1 MRVDVRKIFKKAL
14 KLLENHL
21 GLVVLIMFVIA
32 VLYAAFVFYNFVYG
46 PVTAQPETS
55 FEKVKIE
62 KDVFEKVIERLELR
76 KENISEAMRKE
87 YPDVFR

>member
-1 MRVDVRKIFKKAL
+1 MRVDVRKILKKAL

-21 GLVVLIMFVIA
+21 GLVVLVIFVITTS
-32 VLYAAFVFYNFVYG
+32 YATFVFYNFVYR
-46 PVTAQPETS
+46 PLTAQPEIS

-62 KDVFEKVIERLELR
+62 KDVFERVIERLELR
-76 KENISEAMRKE
+76 KDNISEAMRKE

>member
-1 MRVDVRKIFKKAL
+1 MRVDVRKILKKAL

-21 GLVVLIMFVIA
+21 GLVVLIVFVIA
-32 VLYAAFVFYNFVYG
+32 ALYAAFVFYNFAYR
-46 PVTAQPETS
+46 PVTTQPETS

-62 KDVFEKVIERLELR
+62 KDVFERVIERLELR

-87 YPDVFR
+87 YSDVFR